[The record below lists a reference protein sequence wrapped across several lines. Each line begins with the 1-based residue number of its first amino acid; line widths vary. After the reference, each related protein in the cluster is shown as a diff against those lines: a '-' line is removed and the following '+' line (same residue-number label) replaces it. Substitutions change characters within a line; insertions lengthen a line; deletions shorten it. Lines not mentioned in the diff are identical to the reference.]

1 MPALSLRSRNDT
13 TQLTTPSFSVKR
25 KQPAHFIM
33 IIACTIVAHPSPPNF
48 LSPFHPSRSS
58 LRHLRCLSFA
68 VLTFFTFTFLFAFA
82 RASAFADDNDEH
94 MLATMS
100 LYGYSR
106 RATLSLTWYTL
117 SFSTRSVLETTL
129 DRPTPRAFA
138 FLCAR
143 HGIALNGSIDPPLT
157 PPAPSLSATSTLPS
171 LFTSGRPRDTPLR
184 SMTQHTVPSIA
195 CCSKSMQH
203 ARTDTDSP
211 VAQISLLDAP
221 DLNPVH
227 YLPFLHVVIG
237 EDWSDIFKV

>member
-1 MPALSLRSRNDT
+1 MLNDFFNNSMHSRTSSRSAAQTTTMSTRLRQCPCTATPVVPLSL
-13 TQLTTPSFSVKR
+13 
-25 KQPAHFIM
+25 
-33 IIACTIVAHPSPPNF
+33 SP
-48 LSPFHPSRSS
+48 
-58 LRHLRCLSFA
+58 
-68 VLTFFTFTFLFAFA
+68 
-82 RASAFADDNDEH
+82 
-94 MLATMS
+94 
-100 LYGYSR
+100 
-106 RATLSLTWYTL
+106 
-117 SFSTRSVLETTL
+117 

-171 LFTSGRPRDTPLR
+171 LFTSGRPRDTPSR

-203 ARTDTDSP
+203 ARTDTDLP

-227 YLPFLHVVIG
+227 HPPFLHGVMVQRL
-237 EDWSDIFKV
+237 V